1 MTIFIQRT
9 NSTMDIK
16 ILGPGCVRC
25 RGLDHRTRKA
35 VVELGLDATIL
46 KVEDLEQI
54 MHYGILRTP
63 ALVIDDKVIFS
74 GQLPTYSELKE
85 ILRNQTSS
93 L

>member
-1 MTIFIQRT
+1 MRA
-9 NSTMDIK
+9 MDIK
-16 ILGPGCVRC
+16 VLGPGCVKC

-35 VVELGLDATIL
+35 VAELNLDATVL
-46 KVEDLEQI
+46 KVEDLQQI

-74 GQLPTYSELKE
+74 GKLPTYTELKE
-85 ILRNQTSS
+85 ILRNETSN